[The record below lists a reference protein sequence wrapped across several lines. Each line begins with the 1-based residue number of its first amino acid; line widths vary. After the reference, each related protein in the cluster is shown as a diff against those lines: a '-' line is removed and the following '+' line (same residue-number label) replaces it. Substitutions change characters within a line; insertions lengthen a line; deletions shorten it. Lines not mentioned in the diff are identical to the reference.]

1 MPTLTCRTHS
11 YTPCSTQD
19 AIRLRSGVRGQL
31 SVSPR
36 LFTVLSSLCRDTLSF
51 GPCSTQDAIRLRS
64 GVRGQLSVSPRSF
77 TVLSSLCRDT
87 LSFGPCSTQDAIRL
101 HSGVLHDFPSV
112 LFRVTFD
119 AHCLGCGVLE
129 QTHGLCLVT
138 TGHSHQSRLLCA
150 GRGG

>member
-36 LFTVLSSLCRDTLSF
+36 LFTVLSSLCRDTLSI

-64 GVRGQLSVSPRSF
+64 GVRGQLSVSPR
-77 TVLSSLCRDT
+77 LCRDT
-87 LSFGPCSTQDAIRL
+87 LSIGPCSTQDAIRL

-119 AHCLGCGVLE
+119 AHCLCCGVLE
-129 QTHGLCLVT
+129 ETHGLCLVT
-138 TGHSHQSRLLCA
+138 TSRVHRSRLLCA

>member
-36 LFTVLSSLCRDTLSF
+36 LFTVLSSLCRDTLSI
-51 GPCSTQDAIRLRS
+51 GPCSTQD
-64 GVRGQLSVSPRSF
+64 V
-77 TVLSSLCRDT
+77 
-87 LSFGPCSTQDAIRL
+87 IRL
-101 HSGVLHDFPSV
+101 HSDVLHDFPSV

-119 AHCLGCGVLE
+119 AHCLCCGVLE
-129 QTHGLCLVT
+129 ETHGLCLDT
-138 TGHSHQSRLLCA
+138 TGHVHRSRLLCA